1 MWERGERGR
10 LGAGS
15 VMEGRDRR
23 EAQRAR
29 RMNENMQL
37 QDVGRWSE
45 TLAVPETWKS
55 LQELNLI

>member
-1 MWERGERGR
+1 
-10 LGAGS
+10 
-15 VMEGRDRR
+15 MEGRDRR